1 MKLERVMRKP
11 YFPFPFFF
19 IALFLFFLLVYDS
32 SLYYHFHQPLFLFDR
47 IFAKEFLLYPG
58 GLIEWI
64 ARFFV
69 QFFYF
74 NWAGSFIISIVI
86 LSILAISCK
95 LAEKI
100 AKPPWILI
108 LSSVPVILLLVIQSH
123 YNFPFI
129 ITVKYFIS
137 LLLFSFYRKT
147 ATRYKAIFI
156 VLYGFVYVTLGGWMY
171 LFYMLLCIIHEV
183 LFSKGP
189 EKYLYAGL
197 NLVACLL
204 YPYVAARYFF
214 IMTLKEAYL
223 YLVPYEFYYE
233 PFSFKPDAY
242 LYLFFLAMPASMA
255 FLFVYEKSKVRVRR
269 DYDVLWGMNF
279 AWAQPILVLLVA
291 GLLVA
296 LSFDQDEK
304 KKIRIDYLAE
314 QGRWQELLSLSQDI
328 KEYDRLVNFNTNRA
342 FYHTGQLLDNLFA
355 YNQMFGADGLFI
367 DRFIASQIAIPSSD
381 LYFDLGHINASQ
393 VMAYE
398 GLTKYKYNPRILKRL
413 ALTNI
418 INGKYNTAKIF
429 LDLLGKSILHKK
441 WAAHYRNYLDNE
453 YAIKMDRFIQEK
465 RDQRPKV
472 DFFLENTSPHYDL
485 IRMLWENNR
494 NKMAFEY
501 LMADYLLEGKIWNVL
516 ERLKE
521 LKNYG
526 YVKMP
531 RHLEEALLL
540 AKAMHPSR
548 IDISAYSIDPNTF
561 KRFREFNLILN
572 EYSGN
577 QATKAKEVLAKD
589 FHDTYWY
596 YVRYVMPRK
605 EDVKTRKASNRNEPL
620 L

>member
-1 MKLERVMRKP
+1 MKSKVIRNP

-32 SLYYHFHQPLFLFDR
+32 SLYYHFHQPLFLFDQT
-47 IFAKEFLLYPG
+47 FAKEFLLYPG

-64 ARFFV
+64 ARFFM

-74 NWAGSFIISIVI
+74 NWAGSFIISLVI
-86 LSILAISCK
+86 LSIFVVVYK
-95 LAEKI
+95 LVKETVN
-100 AKPPWILI
+100 PPWILI
-108 LSSVPVILLLVIQSH
+108 LSSMPVILLLVIQSH

-137 LLLFSFYRKT
+137 LILFFFYRKIT
-147 ATRYKAIFI
+147 TRYKSVFI
-156 VLYGFVYVTLGGWMY
+156 VLSGLVYITLGGWIY
-171 LFYMLLCIIHEV
+171 LFYLLLCILHEV
-183 LFSKGP
+183 LFAKGAA
-189 EKYLYAGL
+189 KYVYAGS

-204 YPYVAARYFF
+204 YPYIAARYFF
-214 IMTLKEAYL
+214 MITLKEAYL

-233 PFSFKPDAY
+233 PFSFKPDVA
-242 LYLFFLAMPASMA
+242 LYLFFLAIPASMA
-255 FLFVYEKSKVRVRR
+255 FLFVYRKNNVRVSR
-269 DYDVLWGMNF
+269 DHEGLPGVNFLWT
-279 AWAQPILVLLVA
+279 QSILILLVA
-291 GLLVA
+291 GLLVTF
-296 LSFDQDEK
+296 SFDREEK

-328 KEYDRLVNFNTNRA
+328 KEYDRLVNFHTNRA

-355 YNQMFGADGLFI
+355 YNQMLGTDGLFI
-367 DRFIASQIAIPSSD
+367 DRFIAGQIALPSSD

-413 ALTNI
+413 ALTNM
-418 INGKYNTAKIF
+418 INGKYNAAKIF
-429 LDLLGKSILHKK
+429 LDLLDKSILHKK

-453 YAIKMDRFIQEK
+453 PLIRTDRYIQIKRE
-465 RDQRPKV
+465 QRPSV
-472 DFFLENTSPHYDL
+472 DFFLENVNPHYDL
-485 IRMLWENNR
+485 IRMLRENKY

-501 LMADYLLEGKIWNVL
+501 LMADYLLDGKIGNVL
-516 ERLKE
+516 EHLRE
-521 LKNYG
+521 LKSYG
-526 YVKMP
+526 FVKMP

-540 AKAMHPSR
+540 AKAMQPSR

-561 KRFREFNLILN
+561 KRFQDFNLILN

-577 QATKAKEVLAKD
+577 EAKAKEVLAKD
-589 FHDTYWY
+589 FQDSYWY
-596 YVRYVMPRK
+596 YVRYVIPKKKDIKSR
-605 EDVKTRKASNRNEPL
+605 ASNRNEPL